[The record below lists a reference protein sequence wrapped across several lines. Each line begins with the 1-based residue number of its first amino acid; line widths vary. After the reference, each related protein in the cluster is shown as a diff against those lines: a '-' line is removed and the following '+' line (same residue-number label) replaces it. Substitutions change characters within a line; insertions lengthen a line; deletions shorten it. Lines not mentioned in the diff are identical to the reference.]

1 VPVDSLDKDGFTA
14 LHIACS
20 NGHEDIVR
28 YNNVFSNALNALW
41 SHTV

>member
-14 LHIACS
+14 LHIACL

-28 YNNVFSNALNALW
+28 Y
-41 SHTV
+41 TKCI